1 MQPLRGRCVRLLAFM
16 LTDINFTSVT
26 SLVAA
31 VMQPRRQKIATFIY
45 PNCIRPRRN
54 FAKMFATGK
63 LEWLGYAICWKKY
76 NDITIKLFIHDYFI
90 QPHGYFTTLYDRRQ
104 SNTHYNAIYTNYLH
118 HQSQPLFACPWYCR
132 PLGTIANAA
141 FMVPVRRPGS
151 TNRHHS
157 VNST

>member
-1 MQPLRGRCVRLLAFM
+1 MAAAAAARINLTGGRGFHGGEVTHALGNIRDTNGGSAPQPMQPLRGRCVRLLAFM

-63 LEWLGYAICWKKY
+63 LE
-76 NDITIKLFIHDYFI
+76 
-90 QPHGYFTTLYDRRQ
+90 
-104 SNTHYNAIYTNYLH
+104 
-118 HQSQPLFACPWYCR
+118 
-132 PLGTIANAA
+132 
-141 FMVPVRRPGS
+141 
-151 TNRHHS
+151 
-157 VNST
+157 